1 MTMKQGKSVFVSS
14 KFRMLKRTHTMHVGY
29 TGPMNEP
36 SKFIHLACECI
47 WWRPVFDMIP
57 KLSILFILITVTR

>member
-36 SKFIHLACECI
+36 SNLFVGFTVAMEINISSRLS
-47 WWRPVFDMIP
+47 D
-57 KLSILFILITVTR
+57 KLVNDLISISFL